1 MTGTVARQLGWA
13 GWGARRS
20 QEAGLALIA
29 LVVLGACV
37 ASAATIRVGPAERVH
52 TIAQAAALAQDDDVV
67 EIAPGD
73 YLGDVTVWTQKRLTI
88 RGVGQRPVLR
98 AAGKIAEGKAIW
110 VIRNGDF
117 SISNIEFR
125 DARVD
130 DGNGAGIRFE
140 RGKLSIVRCGF
151 FNNQVG
157 LMTSNFADAEL
168 SIADSIFA
176 EAPRQKSPLP
186 HLVYVGQISV
196 LRVTGSRFHSGYF
209 GHLLKSRARLSDL
222 RYNLLVDGAA
232 GRASYEAEFP
242 NGGEVTLVGNVL
254 GQSSETE
261 NRTVLSYG
269 AEGGIWP
276 RNSLTM
282 VHNTFYS
289 EGSLPGRFLQVF
301 QDRVSPQA
309 MVLSRNNLIAGTGLF
324 TMGVGGAHQG
334 NVFAPAAALGDPS
347 MMDFTLDASS
357 WLRGMADPIADDTL
371 RPKFEHLVPGGVT
384 PMGDRV
390 RWVPGALQTPSVA
403 RP

>member
-13 GWGARRS
+13 GRGARRS
-20 QEAGLALIA
+20 QEAGRALIA

-140 RGKLSIVRCGF
+140 RGELSIVRCGF

-232 GRASYEAEFP
+232 GRASY
-242 NGGEVTLVGNVL
+242 
-254 GQSSETE
+254 
-261 NRTVLSYG
+261 
-269 AEGGIWP
+269 
-276 RNSLTM
+276 
-282 VHNTFYS
+282 
-289 EGSLPGRFLQVF
+289 
-301 QDRVSPQA
+301 
-309 MVLSRNNLIAGTGLF
+309 
-324 TMGVGGAHQG
+324 
-334 NVFAPAAALGDPS
+334 
-347 MMDFTLDASS
+347 
-357 WLRGMADPIADDTL
+357 
-371 RPKFEHLVPGGVT
+371 
-384 PMGDRV
+384 
-390 RWVPGALQTPSVA
+390 
-403 RP
+403 